1 MKEVTPTTEP
11 GRIGSQEANNGLTGS
26 ARQLRWFLPVIVF
39 CAIAVSLG
47 IGLTLDPNYV
57 PSALVGREVPEF
69 NLQPLP
75 GREPGL
81 SSANLRGE
89 VSMVNVFASWCTSCL
104 EEHPVFMEL
113 SAKGAVPIH
122 GINYRDDPD
131 DALAWLDRHGDP
143 YNRIGAD
150 RDGRAGIDWGVY
162 GVPETFVVDRNG
174 VVVHKHVGPV
184 TRKAL
189 RTTIL
194 PLIRGLKEGD
204 G

>member
-1 MKEVTPTTEP
+1 MTLVTEP
-11 GRIGSQEANNGLTGS
+11 GRVGSQEAENRRPGS
-26 ARQLRWFLPVIVF
+26 AGQLRWFLPIIVF
-39 CAIAVSLG
+39 CAIAIFLG

-69 NLQPLP
+69 DLQPLP

-81 SSANLRGE
+81 SSAHLRGE

-104 EEHPVFMEL
+104 KEHPIFMEL
-113 SAKGAVPIH
+113 SAEGTVPIH

-131 DALAWLDRHGDP
+131 DALAWLNRHGDP
-143 YNRIGAD
+143 YSRIGAD
-150 RDGRAGIDWGVY
+150 RDGRAGIEWGVY
-162 GVPETFVVDRNG
+162 GVPETFVVDKKG

-184 TRKAL
+184 TRQAL

-194 PLIRGLKEGD
+194 PLIRELKERRG
-204 G
+204 